1 MEKTVPV
8 TVRQVGNGYLVEPEL
23 TMTQPRCLS
32 ESERM
37 VFQSMQELQQ
47 WLAGHFTHRAESV
60 RADKA

>member
-1 MEKTVPV
+1 MDKTLPV
-8 TVRQVGNGYLVEPEL
+8 TIRQVGNGYLVEPEL

-37 VFQSMQELQQ
+37 VFQSMLELQQ
-47 WLAGHFTHRAESV
+47 WLSLHFTHRCESV